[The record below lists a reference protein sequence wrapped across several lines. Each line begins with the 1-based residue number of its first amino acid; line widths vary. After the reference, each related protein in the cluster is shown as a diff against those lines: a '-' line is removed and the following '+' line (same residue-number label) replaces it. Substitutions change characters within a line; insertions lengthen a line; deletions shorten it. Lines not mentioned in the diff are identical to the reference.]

1 MMVAPASRTSPG
13 WSALTVAFVPTGMNW
28 GVSTT
33 PCASVS
39 RPSRACVDPSVAG
52 GARSSND
59 AAPVTSP
66 PVEQR
71 EDDGHHDRHDEHRAE
86 RDEDRDV
93 LALDRDVARQVAE
106 DRDPRPEHHHDA
118 HDRDQKAHD
127 DEQPPHGLHPLPDS

>member
-1 MMVAPASRTSPG
+1 MMLAPAFRTSCG
-13 WSALTVAFVPTGMNW
+13 WSALTVAFVPTGMNC

-39 RPSRACVDPSVAG
+39 RPSRAWVDPSAAG

-59 AAPVTSP
+59 AGPVTSP

-71 EDDGHHDRHDEHRAE
+71 EDGGHHDRHDEHGPE

-106 DRDPRPEHHHDA
+106 HGDP
-118 HDRDQKAHD
+118 
-127 DEQPPHGLHPLPDS
+127 